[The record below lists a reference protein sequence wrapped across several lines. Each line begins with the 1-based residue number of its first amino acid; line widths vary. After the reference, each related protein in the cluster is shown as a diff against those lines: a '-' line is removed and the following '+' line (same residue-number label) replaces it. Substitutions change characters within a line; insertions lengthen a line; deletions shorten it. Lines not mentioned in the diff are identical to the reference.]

1 MSDVLGFLKVIVQRG
16 INLAIRDA
24 ITSDPYVVI
33 HIGQQAVYD
42 KDTFTLDDQMG
53 MAEIDLKPYIAALK
67 MAKGLHNLPNS
78 CALKRIQPNQNNCL
92 ANESS
97 IIWENGKITQDMR
110 IKLKNV
116 ECGELLIQLDWNET
130 PNCKGLESE

>member
-1 MSDVLGFLKVIVQRG
+1 
-16 INLAIRDA
+16 
-24 ITSDPYVVI
+24 
-33 HIGQQAVYD
+33 
-42 KDTFTLDDQMG
+42 MG
-53 MAEIDLKPYIAALK
+53 RAEIDLKPYIAALK
-67 MAKGLHNLPNS
+67 MAKGLHNLPNN
-78 CALKRIQPNQNNCL
+78 CALKRIKPSQNNCL
-92 ANESS
+92 SNESS